1 MAKKEFK
8 VWCNWMMAGE
18 YIVKAETL
26 AEAMEMVEDD
36 SAFEDLPTENIEY
49 IDGSFEVRS
58 DITMEI
64 NGRDTQ

>member
-8 VWCNWMMAGE
+8 VYCNWMMAGE
-18 YIVKAETL
+18 YIIKAETL
-26 AEAMEMVEDD
+26 GEAMEMAEDD
-36 SAFEDLPTENIEY
+36 SVFEDLPTENIEY